1 MPLFY
6 VNLSLDE
13 LSQLLSD
20 IFLKRL
26 HFFRR
31 HKLNILP
38 PFIRSQRHH
47 HLKERES
54 VKNKR
59 QSLDLCIFESL

>member
-47 HLKERES
+47 HLKEREF
-54 VKNKR
+54 K
-59 QSLDLCIFESL
+59 E

>member
-31 HKLNILP
+31 QAEYPSSLHSFPNTP
-38 PFIRSQRHH
+38 PPKREREF
-47 HLKERES
+47 KERTRES
-54 VKNKR
+54 RFVR
-59 QSLDLCIFESL
+59 F

>member
-31 HKLNILP
+31 HAEYPSSFHSFPKTP
-38 PFIRSQRHH
+38 PPPKR
-47 HLKERES
+47 EREF
-54 VKNKR
+54 K
-59 QSLDLCIFESL
+59 E